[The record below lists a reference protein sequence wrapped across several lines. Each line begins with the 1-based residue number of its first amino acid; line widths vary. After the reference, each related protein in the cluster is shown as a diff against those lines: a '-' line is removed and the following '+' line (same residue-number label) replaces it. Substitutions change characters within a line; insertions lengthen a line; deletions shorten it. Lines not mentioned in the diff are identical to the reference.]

1 MLSAWTGVAVPAGMF
16 RVATMRVILSALT
29 LLAVSAC
36 ASLSDR
42 TRESL
47 EQLGLEGT
55 RWGLVV
61 MTMDGR
67 ELVSIRPDERFLP
80 ASNTKL
86 FTVAAAFHR
95 LGDMT
100 QPDPARGTSLRG
112 DLHGNGHAGLTLVG
126 AGDPTL
132 SDTTGCESNCL
143 SHLADAVASQGV
155 THVDSLSL
163 DVSIFPYE
171 PWPPGWSQ
179 EDRYTRSGAPVS
191 ALTVDNN
198 LWPLTIKPAA
208 TAELWTEYNITTE
221 WDLWVDVDVETV
233 AEPTTLDDILVYADG
248 SEHEWSGTYREGVN
262 FTVKGRV
269 TAGTPPITLQLPRLD
284 PANVA
289 RKSLI
294 RHLNDRNIVV
304 DEGVWGLG
312 VRYPGD
318 PIRDRSGDFAE
329 IEIARL
335 VPPPLIENVT
345 FLMKQSQNLH
355 AELLLRRL
363 GLLEGDGSREA
374 GLKIVE
380 AMLAESGIPRWSWDL
395 SDGSGMSVYN
405 RVTPQMTADF
415 LLWTTTQPWGAAFRD
430 TLPIGGVDGT
440 LRRRFTDTALEGR
453 IFAKSGTLRGTNAL
467 SGFMMTRS
475 GQMLVFA
482 AFANERPTE
491 AESAIAALDATLV
504 AISETN

>member
-1 MLSAWTGVAVPAGMF
+1 MNTLSVWEGIAKVS
-16 RVATMRVILSALT
+16 TMRVLFSSLA

-42 TRESL
+42 ARESL
-47 EQLGLEGT
+47 AQEGLQGT

-67 ELVSIRPDERFLP
+67 ELIAINPDERFLP

-86 FTVAAAFHR
+86 FTAAAAFHR

-100 QPDPARGTSLRG
+100 KPDPARGTSLRARTSDAG
-112 DLHGNGHAGLTLVG
+112 DAALTLVG

-132 SDTTGCESNCL
+132 TDTPDCERNCL
-143 SHLADAVASQGV
+143 SDLADAVAAQGI

-208 TAELWTEYNITTE
+208 TAELWTEYDIATE

-248 SEHEWSGTYREGVN
+248 SEHEWSRTYREGVN

-269 TAGTPPITLQLPRLD
+269 TAGTPPITLQLPRFD

-318 PIRDRSGDFAE
+318 QIRDRSGDFAE

-335 VPPPLIENVT
+335 VPPPLIENVS

-363 GLLEGDGSREA
+363 GLIEGDGSREA
-374 GLKIVE
+374 GLAIVE
-380 AMLAESGIPRWSWDL
+380 AMLTEAGVPRWTWDL

-405 RVTPQMTADF
+405 RVTPRMTADF
-415 LLWTTTQPWGAAFRD
+415 LLWTAKQAWGEAFRD

-440 LRRRFTDTALEGR
+440 LRRRFGGTALEGR
-453 IFAKSGTLRGTNAL
+453 IFAKTGTLRGTNAL
-467 SGFMMTRS
+467 SGFMLTKS
-475 GQMLVFA
+475 GQMLVFS
-482 AFANERPTE
+482 AFANERPSE
-491 AESAIAALDATLV
+491 AGSALGALDATLV

>member
-1 MLSAWTGVAVPAGMF
+1 MKRLSV
-16 RVATMRVILSALT
+16 LLCAL
-29 LLAVSAC
+29 LLAAC

-42 TRESL
+42 ARDSL
-47 EQLGLEGT
+47 EQPGLEGT

-61 MTMDGR
+61 MTVDGR

-100 QPDPARGTSLRG
+100 QPDPLRGTSLRARTSDAG
-112 DLHGNGHAGLTLVG
+112 DTALTLVG
-126 AGDPTL
+126 AGDPTFT
-132 SDTTGCESNCL
+132 DTPDCERNCL
-143 SHLADAVASQGV
+143 SDLADAVAAQGI
-155 THVDSLSL
+155 THVYMLSL

-191 ALTVDNN
+191 ALTVNN
-198 LWPLTIKPAA
+198 NVWPLTIRPAA
-208 TAELWTEYNITTE
+208 TVELSTEYDITTE
-221 WDLWVDVDVETV
+221 WDLWADVDVETV
-233 AEPTTLDDILVYADG
+233 AEPTTPDDFMVFTDG
-248 SEHEWSGTYREGVN
+248 SEHEWSGTLRDGVN
-262 FTVKGRV
+262 FTIKGRV
-269 TAGTPPITLQLPRLD
+269 TAGAAPITLQLPRFD
-284 PANVA
+284 PSNVA

-294 RHLNDRNIVV
+294 NHLRDRNVVV
-304 DEGVWGLG
+304 DEGAWSLD
-312 VRYPGD
+312 VRYAVD
-318 PIRDRSGDFAE
+318 PQRDRSSDLPD

-335 VPPPLIENVT
+335 IPPPPIENVT

-380 AMLAESGIPRWSWDL
+380 AMLTEAGVPRWTWDL

-405 RVTPQMTADF
+405 RVTPQTTADV
-415 LLWTTTQPWGAAFRD
+415 LLWTTTQPWAEAFRN

-440 LRRRFTDTALEGR
+440 IRRRFAGTSLEGR
-453 IFAKSGTLRGTNAL
+453 IFAKTGTLRGTNAL

-475 GQMLVFA
+475 GQMLVFS

-491 AESAIAALDATLV
+491 ADSAIAALDATLV